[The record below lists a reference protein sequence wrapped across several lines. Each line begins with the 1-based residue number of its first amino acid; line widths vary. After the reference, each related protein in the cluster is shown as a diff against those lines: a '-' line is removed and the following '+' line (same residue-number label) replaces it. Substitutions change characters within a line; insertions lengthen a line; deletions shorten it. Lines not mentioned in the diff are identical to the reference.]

1 MANSNLPR
9 RIIKETQRLLSEPA
23 PGISAS
29 PSEDNMRYFNVM
41 ILGPTQSP
49 YEGGVFKLEL
59 FLPEEYPMA
68 APKVRFLTKIYHPNI
83 DKLGRICLDIL
94 KDKWSPALQIRTVL
108 LSIQA
113 LLSAPNPDD
122 PLSENIAKH
131 WKSNEAE
138 AVETVV
144 HYDWISGSNAIDDL
158 TWKSMRC
165 SCLLYAIFTHG
176 QGMPFPNLHPSK
188 AKQQHHLPS
197 SGRVEAS
204 LDYKDPPECSSSS
217 TAQGL
222 PQNILPKQRLQKLLG
237 LPID

>member
-29 PSEDNMRYFNVM
+29 PSEENMRYFNVM
-41 ILGPTQSP
+41 ILGPSQSP

-68 APKVRFLTKIYHPNI
+68 PPKVRFLTKIYHPNI

-113 LLSAPNPDD
+113 LLSAPTQMIPFQRTLRNTGRVMK
-122 PLSENIAKH
+122 LK
-131 WKSNEAE
+131 
-138 AVETVV
+138 
-144 HYDWISGSNAIDDL
+144 
-158 TWKSMRC
+158 
-165 SCLLYAIFTHG
+165 LL
-176 QGMPFPNLHPSK
+176 
-188 AKQQHHLPS
+188 KQQRN
-197 SGRVEAS
+197 GRAYMQQV
-204 LDYKDPPECSSSS
+204 LDNDSFSHYLHFCIVS
-217 TAQGL
+217 
-222 PQNILPKQRLQKLLG
+222 
-237 LPID
+237 